1 MQHTVP
7 ILKYASFLEL
17 WTEYFHREF
26 HNLKQD
32 SELKSNVLSRIKV
45 QLPLNLEHDNKLAT
59 KLIEREY
66 GPEIAK
72 AAIEKNK
79 EDELVKELGKLVD
92 QMFECEAD
100 ELNDDNVF
108 KDLVMGVSIQ
118 QVALDSSCGKLVT
131 KVSLMNG
138 DKTNQESKL
147 LHNHIFIPIQNLHQK
162 LEFEI
167 GSCVSD
173 KITLFPDDQNNGLV
187 LNISEI
193 PFMSGKEVHYQTLSV
208 MWILNLQYEPSREK
222 PEDYEF
228 LKKILFLRDPDLFC
242 PIMNHLKLFFSKDD
256 WNNASTNALIKAY
269 FQGTHIMNETK
280 IWESLRI
287 VKDTKSLDVTTI
299 S

>member
-1 MQHTVP
+1 MC
-7 ILKYASFLEL
+7 IFLEL

-32 SELKSNVLSRIKV
+32 SELKANVLSRIKV
-45 QLPLNLEHDNKLAT
+45 HLPLDLENNDKLVT
-59 KLIEREY
+59 SLIEREY

-72 AAIEKNK
+72 AVIGTSKDNSQDK
-79 EDELVKELGKLVD
+79 LVNDLGKLVD

-100 ELNDDNVF
+100 ELTDDDVF
-108 KDLVMGVSIQ
+108 KDPVMGVSIH
-118 QVALDSSCGKLVT
+118 QVMLDSSNGKAVT
-131 KVSLMNG
+131 RVTLISRNG

-208 MWILNLQYEPSREK
+208 MWILNLQYESSREK

>member
-1 MQHTVP
+1 MC
-7 ILKYASFLEL
+7 IFLEL

-32 SELKSNVLSRIKV
+32 SELKANVLSRIKV
-45 QLPLNLEHDNKLAT
+45 HLPLDLENNDKLVT
-59 KLIEREY
+59 SLIEREY

-72 AAIEKNK
+72 AVIGTSK
-79 EDELVKELGKLVD
+79 ENSQDKLVNELGKLVD
-92 QMFECEAD
+92 EMFECEAD
-100 ELNDDNVF
+100 ELTDDDVF
-108 KDLVMGVSIQ
+108 KAPVMGVSIH
-118 QVALDSSCGKLVT
+118 QVLLDSANGKPVT
-131 KVSLMNG
+131 RVTLTNRNG
-138 DKTNQESKL
+138 DKTNEESKL
-147 LHNHIFIPIQNLHQK
+147 LHNQIFIPIQNLHQK
-162 LEFEI
+162 LNFEI

-256 WNNASTNALIKAY
+256 WNNASTNALIKVY

-280 IWESLRI
+280 IWESLRL

>member
-1 MQHTVP
+1 MC
-7 ILKYASFLEL
+7 IFLEL

-32 SELKSNVLSRIKV
+32 SELKANVLSRIKV
-45 QLPLNLEHDNKLAT
+45 HLPLDLENNDKLVT
-59 KLIEREY
+59 SLIEREY

-72 AAIEKNK
+72 AVIGTSK
-79 EDELVKELGKLVD
+79 ENSQDKLVNELGKLVD
-92 QMFECEAD
+92 EMFECEAD
-100 ELNDDNVF
+100 ELTDDDVF
-108 KDLVMGVSIQ
+108 KAPVMGVSIH
-118 QVALDSSCGKLVT
+118 QVLLDSANGKPVT
-131 KVSLMNG
+131 RVTLTNRNG
-138 DKTNQESKL
+138 DKTNEESKL

-162 LEFEI
+162 LKFEI

-193 PFMSGKEVHYQTLSV
+193 PFMSGKEVHYPTLSV
-208 MWILNLQYEPSREK
+208 MWKLNLQYEPSREK

-228 LKKILFLRDPDLFC
+228 LKKILFLRDPDMFC
-242 PIMNHLKLFFSKDD
+242 PIMNHLKLFFSNDD
-256 WNNASTNALIKAY
+256 WINASTNALIKVY

-280 IWESLRI
+280 IWESLRL